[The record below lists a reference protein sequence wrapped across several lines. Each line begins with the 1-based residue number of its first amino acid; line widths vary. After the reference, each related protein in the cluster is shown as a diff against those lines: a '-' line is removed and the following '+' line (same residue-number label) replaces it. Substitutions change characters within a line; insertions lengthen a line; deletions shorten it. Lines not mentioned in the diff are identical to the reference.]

1 MYQTFIFDL
10 DGTLLQTLPDIRR
23 AINEALKRCGYDY
36 AFSLK
41 EARALIG
48 NGADMLVK
56 RALKEKG
63 DDIEAFAQ
71 LKAAYMPLYRDYQ
84 NLHAKPFNGMKEV
97 LTFLKERGL
106 QLFVATNKPNALAKF
121 IVEDHFGKGLFTAIE
136 GHEEG
141 GPVKPD
147 PLIVNRFVEKYG
159 IDKSKTLFIGD
170 SYVDVDTAQNAGV
183 KSCLVTWG
191 YGFYKKA
198 LLERADYVISKP
210 KQLAAL
216 AFGREV

>member
-1 MYQTFIFDL
+1 MYETFIFDL
-10 DGTLLQTLPDIRR
+10 DGTLLQTLPDIRL
-23 AINEALKRCGYDY
+23 AINEALKRCGYSY
-36 AFSLK
+36 SFSLK

-63 DDIEAFAQ
+63 DDPEAFAE

-106 QLFVATNKPNALAKF
+106 RLFVATNKPNALAQF

-141 GPVKPD
+141 EPVKPD

-159 IDKSKTLFIGD
+159 IDKSKSLFIGD

-216 AFGREV
+216 AFGREA

>member
-10 DGTLLQTLPDIRR
+10 DGTLLQTLPDIRL

-141 GPVKPD
+141 EPVKPD

-170 SYVDVDTAQNAGV
+170 SYVDVDTAHNANI
-183 KSCLVTWG
+183 KCCLVKWG

-198 LLERADYVISKP
+198 LLEKADYVISKP
-210 KQLAAL
+210 KELVRVAL
-216 AFGREV
+216 GKE

>member
-10 DGTLLQTLPDIRR
+10 DGTLLQTLPDIRL

-141 GPVKPD
+141 EPVKPD

>member
-10 DGTLLQTLPDIRR
+10 DGTLLQTLPDIRL

-71 LKAAYMPLYRDYQ
+71 LKATYMPLYRDYQ

-106 QLFVATNKPNALAKF
+106 QLFVATNKPNALAKL

-141 GPVKPD
+141 EPVKPD

-216 AFGREV
+216 AFGREA

>member
-1 MYQTFIFDL
+1 MYETFIFDL
-10 DGTLLQTLPDIRR
+10 DGTLLQTLPDIRL
-23 AINEALKRCGYDY
+23 AINEALKRCGYSY
-36 AFSLK
+36 SFSLK

-63 DDIEAFAQ
+63 DDPEAFAE

-106 QLFVATNKPNALAKF
+106 QLFVATNKPNALAQF

-141 GPVKPD
+141 EPVKPD

-159 IDKSKTLFIGD
+159 IDKSKSLFIGD

-216 AFGREV
+216 AFGREA

>member
-10 DGTLLQTLPDIRR
+10 DGTLLQTLPDIRL

-141 GPVKPD
+141 EPVKPD

-216 AFGREV
+216 AFGREA

>member
-141 GPVKPD
+141 EPVKPD

>member
-1 MYQTFIFDL
+1 MYETFIFDL
-10 DGTLLQTLPDIRR
+10 DGTLLQTLPDIRL
-23 AINEALKRCGYDY
+23 AINEALKRCGYPY
-36 AFSLK
+36 SFSLK
-41 EARALIG
+41 DARALIG

-63 DDIEAFAQ
+63 DDPEAFAE

-106 QLFVATNKPNALAKF
+106 RLFVATNKPNALAQF

-141 GPVKPD
+141 EPVKPD

-159 IDKSKTLFIGD
+159 IDKSKSLFIGD

-216 AFGREV
+216 AFGREA